1 MKIALGA
8 ARGLAY
14 LHEDS
19 SPSVIHRDFKG
30 SNILLED
37 DYSPKVSDFGL
48 AKSATEGGK
57 EHVSTRVMGTFG
69 YAILS
74 LQFLSQIRL
83 CGEELDWA
91 GRKFVNMACEPCL
104 RPNRSAS
111 LFSLGKKFRTCSPL
125 ISLHISSRKVIRR
138 SGCSLSW

>member
-1 MKIALGA
+1 MTFFISGPDKYTAPLNWDARVKIALGA

-48 AKSATEGGK
+48 AKSAAEGGK

-69 YAILS
+69 YALIS
-74 LQFLSQIRL
+74 LQFSSQIRL
-83 CGEELDWA
+83 SEEELQTWLAED
-91 GRKFVNMACEPCL
+91 L
-104 RPNRSAS
+104 
-111 LFSLGKKFRTCSPL
+111 
-125 ISLHISSRKVIRR
+125 
-138 SGCSLSW
+138 